1 MQDKTYHRSTPTAAM
16 TSDASMNGIG
26 PRIKYFAKR
35 CYRTQNNFCEETGID
50 ATQLSNYIS
59 KGRMPGGEVLF
70 RFNTAGMSLD
80 WLFNGG
86 EDEKMYADNPAG
98 ERLRQER
105 AEFKRTMNNV
115 NLLPREAHEDIA
127 ETKVIK
133 IDDYQN
139 HLAMLQ
145 NFITFMRESA
155 K

>member
-1 MQDKTYHRSTPTAAM
+1 MQGNTIND
-16 TSDASMNGIG
+16 IG
-26 PRIKYFAKR
+26 PRIKHFAKR
-35 CYRTQNNFCEETGID
+35 CYRTQNNFCEVIGID
-50 ATQLSNYIS
+50 ATQMSYYV
-59 KGRMPGGEVLF
+59 GRGRVPGGEVLF
-70 RFNTAGMSLD
+70 RFYEAGMSIN
-80 WLFNGG
+80 WLFKGG
-86 EDEKMYADNPAG
+86 EDSEMYADNDTG

-115 NLLPREAHEDIA
+115 KLLPREAHEDIA

-139 HLAMLQ
+139 NLAMLQ